1 MAFQML
7 LNVFLAFIWM
17 FLQDS
22 YDSQTFLVGYI
33 LGLLILFGMRRYF
46 HSRFYVGRAW
56 AIVKLILIFFKE
68 LLLANLSV
76 LKLILRP
83 KLDIQPGI
91 FALPT
96 DLKRDWEITV
106 LSLLIT
112 LTPGTLVISVS
123 EDQKTLFVH
132 AMNLGEIQDE
142 INAIKSSFEK
152 AIMEVSR

>member
-17 FLQDS
+17 FLQDT

-46 HSRFYVGRAW
+46 HSRFYVARAW

-76 LKLILRP
+76 LKLILKP